1 MPGAIPHIIAGL
13 SLFIIS
19 KYYFKNYINEKNKYL
34 KLFLLLFTCLTFS
47 IIPDFFLI
55 IYYTTYLYPFNY
67 ILTYHNLLH
76 LILFLTA
83 LITLIFFRNFLKIKN
98 KPILIIGISAILLHI
113 TMDLLIPDYS
123 LWI

>member
-1 MPGAIPHIIAGL
+1 MPGAIPHIIAGF

-19 KYYFKNYINEKNKYL
+19 IYYFKNYINEKNKSV
-34 KLFLLLFTCLTFS
+34 KLFLFLFTCIIFS

-55 IYYTTYLYPFNY
+55 IHYVTYLYPFNY
-67 ILTYHNLLH
+67 ILPYHNLLH

-83 LITLIFFRNFLKIKN
+83 LITLIFIKSFLKIKN
-98 KPILIIGISAILLHI
+98 KPIWFMGILSILLHI
-113 TMDLLIPDYS
+113 SMDLLIPDNN

>member
-19 KYYFKNYINEKNKYL
+19 TYYFKNYINEKNKSV
-34 KLFLLLFTCLTFS
+34 KLFLLLFTCIIFS

-55 IYYTTYLYPFNY
+55 IYYLTYLHPFNY
-67 ILTYHNLLH
+67 ILSYHNLLH
-76 LILFLTA
+76 LILLLTA
-83 LITLIFFRNFLKIKN
+83 LITLIFTSNILKIKN
-98 KPILIIGISAILLHI
+98 KPIWFMGILAILLHI
-113 TMDLLIPDYS
+113 TMDLLVPDNN